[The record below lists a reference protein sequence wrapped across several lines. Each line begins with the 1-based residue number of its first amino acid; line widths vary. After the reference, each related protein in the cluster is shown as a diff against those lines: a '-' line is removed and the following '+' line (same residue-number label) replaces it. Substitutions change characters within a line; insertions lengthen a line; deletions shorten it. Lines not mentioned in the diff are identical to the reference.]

1 MVTSKQYVPDRCLLF
16 NPFHYLNQS
25 KMKAF
30 KLTFLF
36 LALFTIA
43 ACGDD
48 DDDPIVCG
56 QSDWVGTYEGT
67 IDCDGT
73 VEDVTLVITASG
85 ADNIV
90 VVYTTASQTTEYDP
104 LPFTEC
110 TLVNTASGGGVTAN
124 IDLALNGN
132 TLTLDETISIDTTS
146 TNCMATLT
154 RN

>member
-1 MVTSKQYVPDRCLLF
+1 
-16 NPFHYLNQS
+16 
-25 KMKAF
+25 MKAF
-30 KLTFLF
+30 KLTFL
-36 LALFTIA
+36 LLTLLTIA
-43 ACGDD
+43 ACEDD
-48 DDDPIVCG
+48 EDPIVCG

-90 VVYTTASQTTEYDP
+90 VVYSTATQSTTYDP

-110 TLVNTASGGGVTAN
+110 TLVNMASGGGVSAN
-124 IDLALNGN
+124 INLALNGN
-132 TLTLDETISIDTTS
+132 TLTLDETLSIDTTS